1 MSLGYS
7 VAIAAVPFLELLD
20 QEEDALSTQVL
31 EADGAPVAVDAIDKC
46 RRRLAMGVDNFV
58 RSLPT
63 LVRNEASTARAAA
76 YALVGLVDERMLHH
90 PAGGL
95 DRWRDR
101 LLEFE
106 LYGSALAGQDV
117 IQRARACSY
126 GPGAGAGDSDTPSD
140 FLLAPLYLGVLRAG
154 FEGSLRGDPLAL
166 TSLITALE
174 EAVDATRGSAVQVT
188 THARPKRFG
197 ISPLALGA
205 LGIGVW
211 LTSGIAAWA
220 TLPRASLDDAER
232 INERI
237 ARSLPVFENA
247 VDPLERSIGPTLPPE
262 LSSPGNGGDRDTEN
276 GR

>member
-31 EADGAPVAVDAIDKC
+31 EADGAPVAAAAIDKC

-106 LYGSALAGQDV
+106 LYGSALAGQEI

-126 GPGAGAGDSDTPSD
+126 GPGAGDSDAPSD

-166 TSLITALE
+166 TALITALE
-174 EAVDATRGSAVQVT
+174 EAVDAARGSAVQVT

-220 TLPRASLDDAER
+220 TLPRESLDDAER

-237 ARSLPVFENA
+237 TRSLPVFENA
-247 VDPLERSIGPTLPPE
+247 VDPLDRSIGPTLPTNPP
-262 LSSPGNGGDRDTEN
+262 SSGNGDRDTRN